1 MIVDHGVTPGVRP
14 LKVFCSTQTARSSY
28 ADERNMQLEVKL

>member
-14 LKVFCSTQTARSSY
+14 LKVFCSTQYTCSSY
-28 ADERNMQLEVKL
+28 ADERNMRLEVKL